1 VYSGNAGF
9 AASTSSPLTLT
20 VTNAP
25 VYTVTASKTPFTVTA
40 GASVNVDVSVP
51 PVGGA
56 YNSLVTMSA
65 SGLPAGAVTSFIPP
79 TVTPGSAGATTVMTI
94 QTATQA
100 AGIPA
105 NHKPQFPFAPIS
117 LAAGMCVFAGNRK
130 RLGKSLAMLLIMVGL
145 TGGTLMMTG
154 CSGGFAGNPVKQSHT
169 YVITITGT
177 SGPLH
182 PSTTITL
189 IVQ

>member
-1 VYSGNAGF
+1 
-9 AASTSSPLTLT
+9 
-20 VTNAP
+20 
-25 VYTVTASKTPFTVTA
+25 
-40 GASVNVDVSVP
+40 
-51 PVGGA
+51 
-56 YNSLVTMSA
+56 
-65 SGLPAGAVTSFIPP
+65 
-79 TVTPGSAGATTVMTI
+79 
-94 QTATQA
+94 
-100 AGIPA
+100 
-105 NHKPQFPFAPIS
+105 
-117 LAAGMCVFAGNRK
+117 MCVFAGNRK

-145 TGGTLMMTG
+145 TGETLMMTG